1 MSPLKERINGEVK
14 ASLKSGDK
22 LRASTLRLMLAAMKQ
37 IEVDNRVELDDT
49 AVIGILTKMTAQRRD
64 SISQFDAAS
73 RADLADKERA
83 ELAIIEEFLPTPLT
97 ADEIEALIAAAL
109 AATGAT
115 QIKDMGRVMNEL
127 RPNLIGRADVGAV
140 SAKVKAK
147 LSS

>member
-1 MSPLKERINGEVK
+1 MSALKDRINGEVK

-37 IEVDNRVELDDT
+37 IEVDNRVELDDA
-49 AVIGILTKMTAQRRD
+49 AVVGILTKMTAQRRD
-64 SISQFDAAS
+64 SISQFDAAN
-73 RADLADKERA
+73 RQDLADKERA
-83 ELAIIEEFLPTPLT
+83 ELAIIEEFLPTPLS
-97 ADEIEALIAAAL
+97 AEEVDALIAKAL

-127 RPNLIGRADVGAV
+127 RPQLIGRADIGAV
-140 SAKVKAK
+140 SAKVKTK